1 MFHDLRYA
9 LKLLRKE
16 KAFTLAALATLT
28 LCIGANTAIFSVLE
42 AVVLAP
48 LPYPEPE
55 QLTTLGNAYPGV
67 GITEGVSNSEPDYF
81 DRREMTDVFDSVAET
96 RSPGFDLGAT
106 GAPLRVAGQA
116 VTPSFFRVLRAAPML
131 GHAFREEDAT
141 AGQDHFA
148 ILSYGLWSDAFGR
161 DPAIVGKDARLNG
174 APYRIV
180 GVMPRGFE
188 APGSEARIWVPL
200 SFSAAQRGD
209 DRRHSNGYGMIARLR
224 PGVTLAYAQ
233 QRIDDLNR
241 ANLDRTPQLKKLLI
255 DVRYRTDV
263 RRVRDVMV
271 KDVRPILYLLQGAV
285 AFVLLIGCVNV
296 ANLLLVRSNV
306 RMREWAIRFSLGA
319 PRLRLARQLLTESL
333 VLAGGGGLLGALAG
347 SGGIRLLAALGTE
360 TLPRGAHIAVNG
372 GVLLATAGVAILTG
386 LAFGSLP
393 VYHLL
398 RRDLDAVFRAG
409 ERGGTADR
417 RAVWT
422 RSAMVVC
429 QVSLAVVL
437 LTGSGLLTLSFSRL
451 LAVDPGFRPQH
462 VTTAAFSLSG
472 RRYAEQGVARGR
484 VAELMARVRAI
495 PGMEAAGITTGL
507 PFSDQHNDGAIQ
519 IEGHKP
525 APGELPPDPDWNV
538 IDSGYF
544 AAMGIPLLDGRAFR
558 ASDAAEAPA
567 VAVIDERL
575 ARRYWPKGGAIG
587 AGIRRSLDPTSPLV
601 RIVGVVGTVKTAD
614 LAETNR
620 QGQIYFPYTQAD
632 FSRVYR
638 VVARTAA
645 DAPALAGALRAELRR
660 VDPEVALFDVKSMDE
675 RLAASLRN
683 RRAAML
689 ICLIFAALAL
699 ALSAL
704 GIYGVLAYTVTQRT
718 REFGVRMALGA
729 GRADVL
735 RLVVA
740 QGMRL
745 AAAGVTIGVCGS
757 LALMRAMQAMLFH
770 VAAYDPA
777 VYGAALVLLL
787 GVAAAASAIPALR
800 ALRVQPAT
808 ALHQE

>member
-1 MFHDLRYA
+1 MLRDLRFA

-16 KAFTLAALATLT
+16 KAFTLAALATLA

-42 AVVLAP
+42 AVVLDP
-48 LPYPEPE
+48 LRYPEPDR
-55 QLTTLGNAYPGV
+55 LVTLGNAYPGV
-67 GITEGVSNSEPDYF
+67 GISEGVSNSEPDYF

-96 RSPGFDLGAT
+96 RSPGFDLGTA

-116 VTPSFFRVLRAAPML
+116 VTPSFFRVLRASPIL
-131 GHAFREEDAT
+131 GRTFQEEDAT
-141 AGQDHFA
+141 IGQDHFA
-148 ILSYGLWSDAFGR
+148 ILSHGLWDDAFGGDR
-161 DPAIVGKDARLNG
+161 AIVGKDVRLNG

-180 GVMPRGFE
+180 GVMPPGFE

-200 SFSAAQRGD
+200 SFTAAQRGD
-209 DRRHSNGYGMIARLR
+209 DHRHSNGYSMIARLR
-224 PGVTLAYAQ
+224 AGATLAYAQ

-241 ANLDRTPQLKKLLI
+241 ANLDRTPKLKKLLL
-255 DVRYRTDV
+255 DVRYRTSV
-263 RRVRDVMV
+263 RRVKDVMV

-296 ANLLLVRSNV
+296 ANLLLVRCNV

-333 VLAGGGGLLGALAG
+333 VLAAGGGLLGTLAG
-347 SGGIRLLAALGTE
+347 LGGVRLLAALGTDA
-360 TLPRGAHIAVNG
+360 LPRGTHIAVNG

-422 RSAMVVC
+422 RSAMVVW

-451 LAVDPGFRPQH
+451 LAVDPGFRPQR
-462 VTTAAFSLSG
+462 VMTAAFSLSG
-472 RRYAEQGVARGR
+472 RRYAEEALTRGR
-484 VAELMARVRAI
+484 LTELMARVRTI
-495 PGMEAAGITTGL
+495 PGVEAAGITTGL
-507 PFSDQHNDGAIQ
+507 PFSDSHNDGAIQ

-525 APGELPPDPDWNV
+525 APGELPPDPDWIV

-544 AAMGIPLLDGRAFR
+544 AAMGIPLREGRTFR
-558 ASDAAEAPA
+558 DSDTTEATA
-567 VAVIDERL
+567 VAVIDEQL
-575 ARRYWPKGGAIG
+575 ARRYWPHGGAIG
-587 AGIRRSLDPTSPLV
+587 AAIRRSLDPTSPLI
-601 RIVGVVGTVKTAD
+601 RIVGVAGTVKAAD
-614 LAETNR
+614 LTETNR
-620 QGQIYFPYTQAD
+620 QGQVYFPYTQAD

-638 VVARTAA
+638 VVVKTAA
-645 DAPALAGALRAELRR
+645 DDPAVPGALRTELRS

-675 RLAASLRN
+675 RLSASLRN
-683 RRAAML
+683 RRAAMV
-689 ICLIFAALAL
+689 ICLVFAGLAL
-699 ALSAL
+699 VLSAL

-740 QGMRL
+740 QGMKL
-745 AAAGVTIGVCGS
+745 AAAGVAIGVGGS
-757 LALMRAMQAMLFH
+757 LALTRVMTAMLFH

-777 VYGAALVLLL
+777 VYGGTLAALL

-808 ALHQE
+808 ALHHE